1 MASHRLR
8 ALDGLRGVAILLV
21 MGFHYFYHLE
31 SFYYKSTLYPYGE
44 TFSNVLIFKYG
55 YMGVELF
62 FIISGFVIAMT
73 LESSASALDFVVRRF
88 VRIWPA
94 LIVSAVITFF
104 LLNWSDSPFALTRR
118 QYWPNF
124 LPSLTLTPTSL
135 WSGWFPKVDFV
146 TGVYWSLVVE
156 IRFYMIAVLL
166 FWLFSRQKMARNL
179 VIFTIVIYIAR
190 ALLRRAMPGY
200 NGVYD
205 ALFIPDYMP
214 WFAAGAVFYEL
225 YKERIT
231 RGAALILI
239 AVMYALIAR
248 VSTNY
253 AMIGRDP
260 IVASTAALS
269 FLALFWLLATK
280 SASLRIFEIRPLV
293 WIGECS
299 YSIYLYHYAVGMILI
314 SQVSKTIGLIPQLLL
329 VAAISLLVFAIGRIS
344 YVAVENPS
352 RRWLTK
358 VLIGPAAE
366 TRGGTIASGVT
377 VRRLPPLSPDG

>member
-1 MASHRLR
+1 MVSQRLR

-44 TFSNVLIFKYG
+44 TFSSVLIFKYG

-73 LESSASALDFVVRRF
+73 LESSRSVIDFVIRRF
-88 VRIWPA
+88 ARIWPA
-94 LIVSAVITFF
+94 LIVSAILTFF
-104 LLNWSDSPFALTRR
+104 LLNWSDAPFALHRR
-118 QYWPNF
+118 QFWPNF
-124 LPSLTLTPTSL
+124 LPSLTLTPPSL
-135 WSGWFPKVDFV
+135 WSGWFPKVDYV

-156 IRFYMIAVLL
+156 IRFYMIAVIL
-166 FWLFSRQKMARNL
+166 FWLFSREKLARNL
-179 VIFTIVIYIAR
+179 VIFTLVVYIAR

-205 ALFIPDYMP
+205 ALFIPDYLP

-225 YKERIT
+225 YKERLAK
-231 RGAALILI
+231 GAALIML
-239 AVMYALIAR
+239 AMMYALIAR

-260 IVASTAALS
+260 VFASAAALF
-269 FLALFWLLATK
+269 FLTLFWFLATK
-280 SASLRIFEIRPLV
+280 PTSIRIFEIRPLV

-314 SQVSKTIGLIPQLLL
+314 SQVSKTIGLAPQLFL
-329 VAAISLLVFAIGRIS
+329 VAAISLLVLAVGRVS
-344 YVAVENPS
+344 YATVENPA

-358 VLIGPAAE
+358 LLIGPLQKPAAA
-366 TRGGTIASGVT
+366 ASPVA
-377 VRRLPPLSPDG
+377 

>member
-1 MASHRLR
+1 MASHRLH

-44 TFSNVLIFKYG
+44 TFSNVLVFKYG

-73 LESSASALDFVVRRF
+73 LESSRSVIDFAIRRF

-94 LIVSAVITFF
+94 LIVSAVLTFF
-104 LLNWSDSPFALTRR
+104 MLNWSDSPFALTRR
-118 QYWPNF
+118 QFWPNF
-124 LPSLTLTPTSL
+124 LPSLTLTPTVL
-135 WSGWFPKVDFV
+135 WSGLFPKVDFV

-156 IRFYMIAVLL
+156 IRFYMIAAIL
-166 FWLFSRQKMARNL
+166 FWLLPRDKLARNL
-179 VIFTIVIYIAR
+179 VILTVIIYVAR

-225 YKERIT
+225 YKERLAK
-231 RGAALILI
+231 GAALIML
-239 AVMYALIAR
+239 AVMYVLMAR

-260 IVASTAALS
+260 ILASAAGLS
-269 FLALFWLLATK
+269 FLALFWLLSTK
-280 SASLRIFEIRPLV
+280 PSTVSLLEVRPLV

-314 SQVSKTIGLIPQLLL
+314 SQVSKTIGLTSQLLL

-344 YVAVENPS
+344 FVTVENPS

-358 VLIGPAAE
+358 LLIGPPQKSTAA
-366 TRGGTIASGVT
+366 T
-377 VRRLPPLSPDG
+377 SPAA

>member
-1 MASHRLR
+1 MTSQRLT

-44 TFSNVLIFKYG
+44 TFSNVVIFKYG

-73 LESSASALDFVVRRF
+73 LESSKSLLDFAIRRF

-94 LIVSAVITFF
+94 LIFSAIVTFF
-104 LLNWSDSPFALTRR
+104 LLNWSDAPFALTRR
-118 QYWPNF
+118 QFWPNF

-135 WSGWFPKVDFV
+135 WSGLFPKVDFV

-156 IRFYMIAVLL
+156 IRFYMIALIL
-166 FWLFSRQKMARNL
+166 YWLFARQNLARNL
-179 VIFTIVIYIAR
+179 VVFTVLIYVVR
-190 ALLRRAMPGY
+190 ALLRRWLPGY

-205 ALFIPDYMP
+205 GFFIPDYMP
-214 WFAAGAVFYEL
+214 WFAAGAVFYEV
-225 YKERIT
+225 YRERLAK
-231 RGAALILI
+231 GAALVLL
-239 AVMYALIAR
+239 AVAYAMIAR
-248 VSTNY
+248 ISLNY
-253 AMIGRDP
+253 APIGRDP
-260 IVASTAALS
+260 VIASSFALL
-269 FLALFWLLATK
+269 FLVLFWFLSTRP
-280 SASLRIFEIRPLV
+280 ASMRIFEVRPLV

-314 SQVSKTIGLIPQLLL
+314 SQVSKTISLGSQLLL
-329 VAAISLLVFAIGRIS
+329 VAGVYLLVFAVGRIS
-344 YVAVENPS
+344 YVTVENLA

-358 VLIGPAAE
+358 LLIGPPQKPAAA
-366 TRGGTIASGVT
+366 AS
-377 VRRLPPLSPDG
+377 PAA

>member
-1 MASHRLR
+1 MASHRLH

-44 TFSNVLIFKYG
+44 TFSNVLVFKYG

-73 LESSASALDFVVRRF
+73 LESSKSVTDFAIRRF

-94 LIVSAVITFF
+94 LIVSAVLTFF

-118 QYWPNF
+118 QFWPNF

-135 WSGWFPKVDFV
+135 WSGLFPNVDFV

-156 IRFYMIAVLL
+156 IRFYMIAAIL
-166 FWLFSRQKMARNL
+166 FWLLPRNQLARNL
-179 VIFTIVIYIAR
+179 VIFAIVIYIAR
-190 ALLRRAMPGY
+190 ALLRRLMPGY

-225 YKERIT
+225 YKERLAKST
-231 RGAALILI
+231 ALVMLAA
-239 AVMYALIAR
+239 MYALIAR

-260 IVASTAALS
+260 VLASTAALS
-269 FLALFWLLATK
+269 FLALFWLLSTRP
-280 SASLRIFEIRPLV
+280 SAVSFLEVRPLV

-314 SQVSKTIGLIPQLLL
+314 SQVSKTIGLLSQLLL
-329 VAAISLLVFAIGRIS
+329 VAAISLLVFAVGRIS
-344 YVAVENPS
+344 YIAVENPS

-358 VLIGPAAE
+358 ILIGPPQKSAAA
-366 TRGGTIASGVT
+366 T
-377 VRRLPPLSPDG
+377 SPAA

>member
-1 MASHRLR
+1 MVSQRLR

-44 TFSNVLIFKYG
+44 TFSSVLIFKYG

-73 LESSASALDFVVRRF
+73 LEASRSVIDFVIRRF
-88 VRIWPA
+88 ARIWPA
-94 LIVSAVITFF
+94 LIVSAILTFF
-104 LLNWSDSPFALTRR
+104 LLNWSDAPFALHRR
-118 QYWPNF
+118 QSWPNF
-124 LPSLTLTPTSL
+124 LPSLTLTPPSL
-135 WSGWFPKVDFV
+135 WSGWFPKVDYV

-156 IRFYMIAVLL
+156 IRFYMIAVIL
-166 FWLFSRQKMARNL
+166 FWLFSREKLARNL
-179 VIFTIVIYIAR
+179 VIFTLVVYIAR

-205 ALFIPDYMP
+205 ALFIPDYLP

-225 YKERIT
+225 YKERLAK
-231 RGAALILI
+231 GAALIML
-239 AVMYALIAR
+239 AMMYALIAR

-260 IVASTAALS
+260 VFASAAALF
-269 FLALFWLLATK
+269 FLTLFWFLATK
-280 SASLRIFEIRPLV
+280 PTSIRIFEIRPLV

-314 SQVSKTIGLIPQLLL
+314 SQVSKTIGLAPQLFL
-329 VAAISLLVFAIGRIS
+329 VAAISLLVLAVGRVS
-344 YVAVENPS
+344 YATVENPA

-358 VLIGPAAE
+358 LLIGPLQKPAAA
-366 TRGGTIASGVT
+366 ASPVA
-377 VRRLPPLSPDG
+377 

>member
-1 MASHRLR
+1 MTSHRLT

-44 TFSNVLIFKYG
+44 TFSDVVIFKYG

-73 LESSASALDFVVRRF
+73 LESSKSLFDFVIRRF

-94 LIVSAVITFF
+94 LIVSAIITFF

-118 QYWPNF
+118 QFWPNF
-124 LPSLTLTPTSL
+124 LPSLTLTPTAL
-135 WSGWFPKVDFV
+135 WSGLFPKVDFV

-156 IRFYMIAVLL
+156 MRFYMIAVIL
-166 FWLFSRQKMARNL
+166 FWLFARQNLARNL
-179 VIFTIVIYIAR
+179 VIFTVLIYVAR
-190 ALLRRAMPGY
+190 ALLRRWLPGY

-205 ALFIPDYMP
+205 GLFIPDYMP

-225 YKERIT
+225 YKERLAKGT
-231 RGAALILI
+231 AL
-239 AVMYALIAR
+239 VMLSVAYALIAR
-248 VSTNY
+248 ISLNY
-253 AMIGRDP
+253 TPIGRATP
-260 IVASTAALS
+260 ASSGFALV
-269 FLALFWLLATK
+269 FLILFWFLATK
-280 SASLRIFEIRPLV
+280 PASMRIFEIRPLV

-314 SQVSKTIGLIPQLLL
+314 SQVSKTIGLVPQLLL
-329 VAAISLLVFAIGRIS
+329 VAAISLLVFAVSRVS
-344 YVAVENPS
+344 YVTVENPA

-358 VLIGPAAE
+358 LLIGPPQKPAAAAMP
-366 TRGGTIASGVT
+366 TT
-377 VRRLPPLSPDG
+377 V

>member
-1 MASHRLR
+1 MVSQRLR

-44 TFSNVLIFKYG
+44 TFSNVPIFKYG

-73 LESSASALDFVVRRF
+73 LESSRSVLDFVIRRF

-94 LIVSAVITFF
+94 LIVSAILTFF
-104 LLNWSDSPFALTRR
+104 LLNWSDAPFALTRR
-118 QYWPNF
+118 QFWPNF

-156 IRFYMIAVLL
+156 IRFYMIAVIL
-166 FWLFSRQKMARNL
+166 FWLFSREKLARNL
-179 VIFTIVIYIAR
+179 VTFTLIIYIAR

-225 YKERIT
+225 YKERLAKGT
-231 RGAALILI
+231 ALVML
-239 AVMYALIAR
+239 AVMYVLIAR
-248 VSTNY
+248 ISTNY
-253 AMIGRDP
+253 AVIGRDP
-260 IVASTAALS
+260 VIASTAALF
-269 FLALFWLLATK
+269 FLALFWFLATK
-280 SASLRIFEIRPLV
+280 PTSMRIFEIRPLV

-314 SQVSKTIGLIPQLLL
+314 SQVSKTIGLVPQLLL
-329 VAAISLLVFAIGRIS
+329 VAAISLLVLAVGRVS
-344 YVAVENPS
+344 YAMVENPS

-358 VLIGPAAE
+358 LLIGPPQKPAAA
-366 TRGGTIASGVT
+366 AS
-377 VRRLPPLSPDG
+377 PAA

>member
-1 MASHRLR
+1 MTSQRLT

-44 TFSNVLIFKYG
+44 TFSNVVIFKYG

-73 LESSASALDFVVRRF
+73 LESSKSLLDFAIRRF

-94 LIVSAVITFF
+94 LIFSAIVTFF
-104 LLNWSDSPFALTRR
+104 LLNWSDAPFALTRR
-118 QYWPNF
+118 QFWPNF

-135 WSGWFPKVDFV
+135 WSGLFPKVDFV

-156 IRFYMIAVLL
+156 IRFYMIALIL
-166 FWLFSRQKMARNL
+166 YWLFARQNLARNL
-179 VIFTIVIYIAR
+179 VVFTVLIYVVR
-190 ALLRRAMPGY
+190 ALLRRWLPGY

-205 ALFIPDYMP
+205 GFFIPDYMP
-214 WFAAGAVFYEL
+214 WFAAGAVFYEV
-225 YKERIT
+225 YKERLAK
-231 RGAALILI
+231 GAALVLL
-239 AVMYALIAR
+239 AVAYAMIAR
-248 VSTNY
+248 ISLNY
-253 AMIGRDP
+253 APIGRDP
-260 IVASTAALS
+260 IIASSFALLS
-269 FLALFWLLATK
+269 LVLFWFLSTRP
-280 SASLRIFEIRPLV
+280 ASMRIFEVRPLV

-314 SQVSKTIGLIPQLLL
+314 SQVSKTISLGSQLLL
-329 VAAISLLVFAIGRIS
+329 VAGVYLLIFAVGRFS
-344 YVAVENPS
+344 YATVENPA

-358 VLIGPAAE
+358 LLIGPPQKPAAA
-366 TRGGTIASGVT
+366 AS
-377 VRRLPPLSPDG
+377 PAA

>member
-1 MASHRLR
+1 MVSQRLR

-73 LESSASALDFVVRRF
+73 LESSRSVIDFAIRRF

-94 LIVSAVITFF
+94 LIVSAILTFF
-104 LLNWSDSPFALTRR
+104 LLNWSDAPFALHRR
-118 QYWPNF
+118 QFWPNF
-124 LPSLTLTPTSL
+124 LPSFTLTPPSL
-135 WSGWFPKVDFV
+135 WSGWFPKVDYV

-156 IRFYMIAVLL
+156 IRFYMIAAIL
-166 FWLFSRQKMARNL
+166 FWLFSREKLARNL
-179 VIFTIVIYIAR
+179 VIFTLVVYIAR

-205 ALFIPDYMP
+205 ALFIPDYLP

-225 YKERIT
+225 YKERLAK
-231 RGAALILI
+231 GAVLIML
-239 AVMYALIAR
+239 AVIYALIAR

-253 AMIGRDP
+253 AIIGRDP
-260 IVASTAALS
+260 VFASAAALA
-269 FLALFWLLATK
+269 FMALFWFLATK
-280 SASLRIFEIRPLV
+280 PSSMRLFEVRPLV

-314 SQVSKTIGLIPQLLL
+314 SQVSKTIGLAPQLLL
-329 VAAISLLVFAIGRIS
+329 VAAISLLVLAVGRVS
-344 YVAVENPS
+344 YATVENPA

-358 VLIGPAAE
+358 LLIGPPQKPAAA
-366 TRGGTIASGVT
+366 AS
-377 VRRLPPLSPDG
+377 PAA

>member
-44 TFSNVLIFKYG
+44 TFSNVLVFKYG

-118 QYWPNF
+118 QFWPNF

-135 WSGWFPKVDFV
+135 WSGLFPKVEFV

-166 FWLFSRQKMARNL
+166 FWLFSRQKLARNL
-179 VIFTIVIYIAR
+179 VIFTLIIYIAR

-225 YKERIT
+225 YKERLT
-231 RGAALILI
+231 KGAALIML
-239 AVMYALIAR
+239 AVMYVLIAR

-260 IVASTAALS
+260 VIASIAALS
-269 FLALFWLLATK
+269 FLGLFWLLATK
-280 SASLRIFEIRPLV
+280 PASVGILEVRPLV

-314 SQVSKTIGLIPQLLL
+314 SQVSKTIGLVPQLLL

-344 YVAVENPS
+344 YLTVENPS

-358 VLIGPAAE
+358 LLIGPPQKPAAA
-366 TRGGTIASGVT
+366 T
-377 VRRLPPLSPDG
+377 SPAA

>member
-1 MASHRLR
+1 MASQRLR

-31 SFYYKSTLYPYGE
+31 SYYYKSTLYPYGE
-44 TFSNVLIFKYG
+44 TFSNVLVFKYG

-73 LESSASALDFVVRRF
+73 LESSRSVIDFVIRRF

-94 LIVSAVITFF
+94 LIVSAVLTFF

-118 QYWPNF
+118 QFWPNF

-156 IRFYMIAVLL
+156 IRFYMIAVIL
-166 FWLFSRQKMARNL
+166 FWLFSREKLARNL
-179 VIFTIVIYIAR
+179 VIFTLIIYVVR

-214 WFAAGAVFYEL
+214 WFAAGAIFYEL
-225 YKERIT
+225 YKERLAK
-231 RGAALILI
+231 GAALVML

-260 IVASTAALS
+260 VFASTTALF

-280 SASLRIFEIRPLV
+280 PTSMKIFEIRPLV

-299 YSIYLYHYAVGMILI
+299 YSIYLYHYAIGMILI

-329 VAAISLLVFAIGRIS
+329 VAAISLLVFVIGRVS
-344 YVAVENPS
+344 YVTIENPS
-352 RRWLTK
+352 RRWLTRL
-358 VLIGPAAE
+358 LIGPPQKPAAA
-366 TRGGTIASGVT
+366 AS
-377 VRRLPPLSPDG
+377 PAA

>member
-1 MASHRLR
+1 MITQRLH

-31 SFYYKSTLYPYGE
+31 SFYYKSSLYPYGE

-73 LESSASALDFVVRRF
+73 LESSASAIDFVVRRF

-94 LIVSAVITFF
+94 LIVSAAITFL
-104 LLNWSDSPFALTRR
+104 LLNWSDAPFAITRR
-118 QYWPNF
+118 QFWPNF

-135 WSGWFPKVDFV
+135 WSGLFPKVDFV

-166 FWLFSRQKMARNL
+166 FWLFSRQNLARNL
-179 VIFTIVIYIAR
+179 VIFTLVIYLAR
-190 ALLRRAMPGY
+190 ALLRRVMPGY

-225 YKERIT
+225 YKERLAK
-231 RGAALILI
+231 GAAL
-239 AVMYALIAR
+239 VMLAIMYVAITR
-248 VSTNY
+248 ISTNY
-253 AMIGRDP
+253 AVIGRDP
-260 IVASTAALS
+260 IIASTAAL
-269 FLALFWLLATK
+269 FLLALFWLLATK
-280 SASLRIFEIRPLV
+280 PASVSLFEIRPLV

-299 YSIYLYHYAVGMILI
+299 YSIYLYHYAVGMVLV
-314 SQVSKTIGLIPQLLL
+314 SQVSKSIGVVPQVLL
-329 VAAISLLVFAIGRIS
+329 VILISMLVLAVGRVS
-344 YVAVENPS
+344 YATVENPG

-358 VLIGPAAE
+358 LLIGPPQKPAAA
-366 TRGGTIASGVT
+366 TPSAV
-377 VRRLPPLSPDG
+377 

>member
-1 MASHRLR
+1 MTSQRLT

-44 TFSNVLIFKYG
+44 TFSNVVIFKYG

-73 LESSASALDFVVRRF
+73 LESSKSLLDFAIRRF

-104 LLNWSDSPFALTRR
+104 LLNWSDAPFAFTRR
-118 QYWPNF
+118 QFWPNF
-124 LPSLTLTPTSL
+124 LPSLTLIPTSL
-135 WSGWFPKVDFV
+135 WSGLFPKVDFV

-156 IRFYMIAVLL
+156 IRFYMIALIL
-166 FWLFSRQKMARNL
+166 YWLFARQNLARNL
-179 VIFTIVIYIAR
+179 VIFTVLIYVVR
-190 ALLRRAMPGY
+190 ALLRRWLPGY

-205 ALFIPDYMP
+205 GFFIPDYMP
-214 WFAAGAVFYEL
+214 WFAAGAVFYEV
-225 YKERIT
+225 YKERLAKGT
-231 RGAALILI
+231 AFVLL
-239 AVMYALIAR
+239 AVAYAMIAR
-248 VSTNY
+248 ISLNY
-253 AMIGRDP
+253 APIGRDP
-260 IVASTAALS
+260 VVAGSFALL
-269 FLALFWLLATK
+269 FLILFWFLSTK
-280 SASLRIFEIRPLV
+280 PASMRILEVRPLV

-314 SQVSKTIGLIPQLLL
+314 SQISKTIGLGSQLLL
-329 VAAISLLVFAIGRIS
+329 VVGVYLLIFAVGRFS
-344 YVAVENPS
+344 YATVENPA

-358 VLIGPAAE
+358 LLIGPPQKPAAA
-366 TRGGTIASGVT
+366 AS
-377 VRRLPPLSPDG
+377 PAA

>member
-1 MASHRLR
+1 MVSQRLR

-44 TFSNVLIFKYG
+44 TFSSVLIFKYG

-73 LESSASALDFVVRRF
+73 LESSRSVIDFVIRRF
-88 VRIWPA
+88 ARIWPA
-94 LIVSAVITFF
+94 LIVSAILTFF
-104 LLNWSDSPFALTRR
+104 LLNWSDAPFALHRR
-118 QYWPNF
+118 QFWPNF
-124 LPSLTLTPTSL
+124 LPSLTLTPPSL
-135 WSGWFPKVDFV
+135 WSGWFPKVDYV

-156 IRFYMIAVLL
+156 IRFYMIAVIL
-166 FWLFSRQKMARNL
+166 FWLFSREKLARNL
-179 VIFTIVIYIAR
+179 VIFTLVVYIAR

-205 ALFIPDYMP
+205 ALFIPDYLP

-225 YKERIT
+225 YKERLAK
-231 RGAALILI
+231 GAALIML
-239 AVMYALIAR
+239 AMMYALIAR

-260 IVASTAALS
+260 VFASAAALF
-269 FLALFWLLATK
+269 FLTLFWFLATK
-280 SASLRIFEIRPLV
+280 PTSMRIFEIRPLV

-314 SQVSKTIGLIPQLLL
+314 SQVSKTVGLAPQLLL
-329 VAAISLLVFAIGRIS
+329 VAAISLLVLAVGRAS
-344 YVAVENPS
+344 YAVVENPA

-358 VLIGPAAE
+358 LLIGPPQKPAAA
-366 TRGGTIASGVT
+366 AS
-377 VRRLPPLSPDG
+377 PAE

>member
-1 MASHRLR
+1 MTSHRLT

-31 SFYYKSTLYPYGE
+31 SVYYKSTLYPYGE
-44 TFSNVLIFKYG
+44 TFSDIVIFKYG

-73 LESSASALDFVVRRF
+73 LESSKSLFDFVIRRF

-94 LIVSAVITFF
+94 LIVSAIITFF

-118 QYWPNF
+118 QFWPNF
-124 LPSLTLTPTSL
+124 LPSLTLTPTAL
-135 WSGWFPKVDFV
+135 WSGLFPKVDFV

-156 IRFYMIAVLL
+156 MRFYMIAVIL
-166 FWLFSRQKMARNL
+166 FWLFARQNLARNL
-179 VIFTIVIYIAR
+179 VIFTVLIYVAR
-190 ALLRRAMPGY
+190 ALLRRWLPGY

-205 ALFIPDYMP
+205 GLFIPDYMP

-225 YKERIT
+225 YKERLAKGT
-231 RGAALILI
+231 AL
-239 AVMYALIAR
+239 VMLSVAYALIAR
-248 VSTNY
+248 IGLNY
-253 AMIGRDP
+253 TPIGRAP
-260 IVASTAALS
+260 PASSGFALV
-269 FLALFWLLATK
+269 FLILFWFLATK
-280 SASLRIFEIRPLV
+280 PASMRIFEIRPLV

-314 SQVSKTIGLIPQLLL
+314 SQVSKTIGLVPQLLL
-329 VAAISLLVFAIGRIS
+329 VAAISLLVFAVSRVS
-344 YVAVENPS
+344 YVTVENPA

-358 VLIGPAAE
+358 LLIGPPQKPAAAAMP
-366 TRGGTIASGVT
+366 TT
-377 VRRLPPLSPDG
+377 V

>member
-1 MASHRLR
+1 MTSQRLT

-44 TFSNVLIFKYG
+44 TFSNVVIFKYG

-73 LESSASALDFVVRRF
+73 LESSKSLLDFAIRRF

-94 LIVSAVITFF
+94 LIVSAIVTFF
-104 LLNWSDSPFALTRR
+104 LLNWSDAPFALTRR
-118 QYWPNF
+118 QFWPNF

-135 WSGWFPKVDFV
+135 WSGLFPKVDFV

-156 IRFYMIAVLL
+156 IRFYMIALIL
-166 FWLFSRQKMARNL
+166 YWLFARQNLARNL
-179 VIFTIVIYIAR
+179 VVFTVLIYVVR
-190 ALLRRAMPGY
+190 ALLRRWLPGY

-205 ALFIPDYMP
+205 GFFIPDYMP
-214 WFAAGAVFYEL
+214 WFAAGAVFYEV
-225 YKERIT
+225 YRERLAK
-231 RGAALILI
+231 GAALVLL
-239 AVMYALIAR
+239 AVAYAMIAR
-248 VSTNY
+248 ISLNY
-253 AMIGRDP
+253 APIGRDP
-260 IVASTAALS
+260 VIASSFALLS
-269 FLALFWLLATK
+269 LVLFWFLSTRP
-280 SASLRIFEIRPLV
+280 ASMRIFEVRPLV

-314 SQVSKTIGLIPQLLL
+314 SQVSKTVSLGSQLLL
-329 VAAISLLVFAIGRIS
+329 VAGVYLLVFAVGRIS
-344 YVAVENPS
+344 YVTVENPA

-358 VLIGPAAE
+358 LLIGPPQKPAAA
-366 TRGGTIASGVT
+366 T
-377 VRRLPPLSPDG
+377 SPAA

>member
-1 MASHRLR
+1 MVSQRLR

-44 TFSNVLIFKYG
+44 TFSSVLIFKYG

-73 LESSASALDFVVRRF
+73 LESSRSVIDFVIRRF
-88 VRIWPA
+88 ARIWPA
-94 LIVSAVITFF
+94 LIVSAILTFF
-104 LLNWSDSPFALTRR
+104 LLNWSDAPFALHRR
-118 QYWPNF
+118 QFWPNF
-124 LPSLTLTPTSL
+124 LPSLTLTPPSL
-135 WSGWFPKVDFV
+135 WSGWFPKVDYV

-156 IRFYMIAVLL
+156 IRFYVIAVIL
-166 FWLFSRQKMARNL
+166 FWLFSREKLARNI
-179 VIFTIVIYIAR
+179 VIFTLVVYIAR

-205 ALFIPDYMP
+205 ALFIPDYLP

-225 YKERIT
+225 YKERLAK
-231 RGAALILI
+231 GAALIML
-239 AVMYALIAR
+239 AMMYALIAR

-260 IVASTAALS
+260 VFASAAALF
-269 FLALFWLLATK
+269 FLTLFWFLATK
-280 SASLRIFEIRPLV
+280 PTSMRIFEIRPLV

-329 VAAISLLVFAIGRIS
+329 VAAISLLVLAVGRVS
-344 YVAVENPS
+344 YAVVENPS

-358 VLIGPAAE
+358 LLIGPPQKPAAA
-366 TRGGTIASGVT
+366 AS
-377 VRRLPPLSPDG
+377 PAA

>member
-1 MASHRLR
+1 MTTHRLT

-44 TFSNVLIFKYG
+44 TFSDVVIFKYG

-73 LESSASALDFVVRRF
+73 LESSTSLLDFVIRRF

-118 QYWPNF
+118 QFWPNF
-124 LPSLTLTPTSL
+124 LPSLTLTPTAL
-135 WSGWFPKVDFV
+135 WSELFPKVDFV

-156 IRFYMIAVLL
+156 IRFYMIAAIL
-166 FWLFSRQKMARNL
+166 FWLFARQNLARNL
-179 VIFTIVIYIAR
+179 VIFTVLIYVAR
-190 ALLRRAMPGY
+190 ALLRRWLPGY

-225 YKERIT
+225 YKERLAK
-231 RGAALILI
+231 GAALVML
-239 AVMYALIAR
+239 AVTYALIAR
-248 VSTNY
+248 ISLNY
-253 AMIGRDP
+253 APIGRAP
-260 IVASTAALS
+260 PVSSGFALV
-269 FLALFWLLATK
+269 FLILFWFLATK
-280 SASLRIFEIRPLV
+280 PPSMRIFEIRPLV

-314 SQVSKTIGLIPQLLL
+314 SQVSKTIGLVPQLSL
-329 VAAISLLVFAIGRIS
+329 VAAISLLVFAVSRLS
-344 YVAVENPS
+344 YVTVENPA

-358 VLIGPAAE
+358 LLIGAPQKPAAAA
-366 TRGGTIASGVT
+366 TPST
-377 VRRLPPLSPDG
+377 V

>member
-1 MASHRLR
+1 MTSHRLT
-8 ALDGLRGVAILLV
+8 ALDGLRGIAILLV

-44 TFSNVLIFKYG
+44 TFSDVVIFKYG

-73 LESSASALDFVVRRF
+73 LESSRSLLDFVIRRF

-94 LIVSAVITFF
+94 LIISAIITFF
-104 LLNWSDSPFALTRR
+104 LLNWSDAPFALTRR
-118 QYWPNF
+118 QFWPNF

-135 WSGWFPKVDFV
+135 WSGLFPKVEFV

-156 IRFYMIAVLL
+156 IRFYMIAVIL
-166 FWLFSRQKMARNL
+166 FWLFARQNLARNL
-179 VIFTIVIYIAR
+179 VIFTVLIYVAR
-190 ALLRRAMPGY
+190 ALLRRWLPGY

-225 YKERIT
+225 YKERLAK
-231 RGAALILI
+231 RAALIML
-239 AVMYALIAR
+239 AVTYVLIAR
-248 VSTNY
+248 ISLNY
-253 AMIGRDP
+253 APIGRDP
-260 IVASTAALS
+260 VLASSFALL
-269 FLALFWLLATK
+269 FLILFWFLATK
-280 SASLRIFEIRPLV
+280 PTSMRIFEVRPLV

-314 SQVSKTIGLIPQLLL
+314 SQVSKTIGLVPQLLL
-329 VAAISLLVFAIGRIS
+329 VAAISLLVFAVGRIS
-344 YVAVENPS
+344 YATVENPS

-358 VLIGPAAE
+358 LLIAPSQSTAAA
-366 TRGGTIASGVT
+366 TPSAVA
-377 VRRLPPLSPDG
+377 

>member
-1 MASHRLR
+1 MASHRLH

-31 SFYYKSTLYPYGE
+31 SSYYKSHLYPYGE
-44 TFSNVLIFKYG
+44 TFSNTLVFKYG

-73 LESSASALDFVVRRF
+73 LESSRSVIDFAIRRF

-94 LIVSAVITFF
+94 LIVSAVLTFF

-118 QYWPNF
+118 QFWPNF
-124 LPSLTLTPTSL
+124 LPSLTLTPTAL
-135 WSGWFPKVDFV
+135 WSGLFPNVDFV

-156 IRFYMIAVLL
+156 IRFYMIAAIL
-166 FWLFSRQKMARNL
+166 FWLFPRDKLARNL
-179 VIFTIVIYIAR
+179 VIFTVVIYIAR
-190 ALLRRAMPGY
+190 ALLRRALPGY

-225 YKERIT
+225 YKERLT
-231 RGAALILI
+231 KGAALIMLAI
-239 AVMYALIAR
+239 MYALMAR

-260 IVASTAALS
+260 IFASLTGLS
-269 FLALFWLLATK
+269 FLALFWLLSTRP
-280 SASLRIFEIRPLV
+280 SAVSFLEVRPLV

-299 YSIYLYHYAVGMILI
+299 YSIYLYHYAIGMILI

-344 YVAVENPS
+344 YVTVENPS

-358 VLIGPAAE
+358 LLIGPPQKTAAA
-366 TRGGTIASGVT
+366 AS
-377 VRRLPPLSPDG
+377 PAA

>member
-1 MASHRLR
+1 MVSQRLR

-44 TFSNVLIFKYG
+44 TFSSVLIFKYG

-73 LESSASALDFVVRRF
+73 LESSRSVIDFVIRRF
-88 VRIWPA
+88 ARIWPA
-94 LIVSAVITFF
+94 LIVSAILTFF
-104 LLNWSDSPFALTRR
+104 LLNWSDAPFALHRR
-118 QYWPNF
+118 QFWPNF
-124 LPSLTLTPTSL
+124 LPSLTLTPPSL
-135 WSGWFPKVDFV
+135 WSGWFPKVDYV

-156 IRFYMIAVLL
+156 IRFYMIAVIL
-166 FWLFSRQKMARNL
+166 FWLFSREKLARNL
-179 VIFTIVIYIAR
+179 VIFTLVVYIAR

-205 ALFIPDYMP
+205 ALFIPDYLP

-225 YKERIT
+225 YKERLAK
-231 RGAALILI
+231 GAALIML
-239 AVMYALIAR
+239 AVIYALIAR

-260 IVASTAALS
+260 VFASAAALF
-269 FLALFWLLATK
+269 FLTLFWFLATK
-280 SASLRIFEIRPLV
+280 PTSMRIFEIRPLV

-314 SQVSKTIGLIPQLLL
+314 SQVSKTIGLAPQLFL
-329 VAAISLLVFAIGRIS
+329 VAAISLLVLAVGRVS
-344 YVAVENPS
+344 YATVENPA

-358 VLIGPAAE
+358 LLIGPLQKPAAA
-366 TRGGTIASGVT
+366 AS
-377 VRRLPPLSPDG
+377 PAA

>member
-73 LESSASALDFVVRRF
+73 LESSRSVLDFVIRRF

-94 LIVSAVITFF
+94 LIVSAVLTFF

-118 QYWPNF
+118 QFWPNF
-124 LPSLTLTPTSL
+124 LPSLTLTPPSL
-135 WSGWFPKVDFV
+135 WSGWFPKVDYV

-156 IRFYMIAVLL
+156 IRFYMIAVIL
-166 FWLFSRQKMARNL
+166 FWLFSREKLARNL
-179 VIFTIVIYIAR
+179 VIFTLVIYIGR

-214 WFAAGAVFYEL
+214 WFAAGAIFYEL
-225 YKERIT
+225 YKDRLAKS
-231 RGAALILI
+231 AALVML
-239 AVMYALIAR
+239 AVMYVLIAR

-260 IVASTAALS
+260 VFASTTALV
-269 FLALFWLLATK
+269 FLTLFWFLATK
-280 SASLRIFEIRPLV
+280 PTPMRIFEVRPLV

-299 YSIYLYHYAVGMILI
+299 YSIYLYHYAIGMIFI

-329 VAAISLLVFAIGRIS
+329 VAAISLLVLAVGRVS
-344 YVAVENPS
+344 YATVENPA

-358 VLIGPAAE
+358 LLIGPPQKPAVAA
-366 TRGGTIASGVT
+366 
-377 VRRLPPLSPDG
+377 SPAA

>member
-1 MASHRLR
+1 MASHRLH

-21 MGFHYFYHLE
+21 MCFHYFYHLE

-44 TFSNVLIFKYG
+44 TFSNVLVFKYG

-73 LESSASALDFVVRRF
+73 LESSRSVIDFAIRRF

-94 LIVSAVITFF
+94 LIVSAVLTFF

-118 QYWPNF
+118 QFWPNF
-124 LPSLTLTPTSL
+124 LPSLTLTPTAL
-135 WSGWFPKVDFV
+135 WSGLFPKVDFV

-156 IRFYMIAVLL
+156 IRFYMIAAIL
-166 FWLFSRQKMARNL
+166 FWLLPRDKLARNL
-179 VIFTIVIYIAR
+179 VILTVIIYITR

-225 YKERIT
+225 YKERLAK
-231 RGAALILI
+231 GAALFML
-239 AVMYALIAR
+239 AVMYALMAR

-260 IVASTAALS
+260 ILASAAGLS
-269 FLALFWLLATK
+269 FLALFWLLSTK
-280 SASLRIFEIRPLV
+280 PSAVSLLEVRPLV

-314 SQVSKTIGLIPQLLL
+314 SQVSKTIGLTSQLLL
-329 VAAISLLVFAIGRIS
+329 VAAISLLVFAIGRVS
-344 YVAVENPS
+344 FVTVENPS

-358 VLIGPAAE
+358 LLIGPPQKSTAA
-366 TRGGTIASGVT
+366 T
-377 VRRLPPLSPDG
+377 SPAA